1 MPPSPAGPLRYG
13 DAGLPIRRGPG
24 ICSPSDAF
32 LYALTLSPT
41 SNAHTR
47 HEQVGEIVC
56 APRWAPPDISPEWAS
71 RALLFDVIS
80 RIVAPEE
87 TGAYVTQ
94 SHAHVVRVVDL
105 RVWRSEFTALLALLR
120 PRASVCVSG
129 CGDSMTGLE
138 VPFGPPLAPSL

>member
-1 MPPSPAGPLRYG
+1 MCTT
-13 DAGLPIRRGPG
+13 RG
-24 ICSPSDAF
+24 
-32 LYALTLSPT
+32 
-41 SNAHTR
+41 
-47 HEQVGEIVC
+47 
-56 APRWAPPDISPEWAS
+56 APPDISPEWAS

-138 VPFGPPLAPSL
+138 VLFCPLFSPRFGSLFSPHFRSTRLWRQVRIHEPPEPRTGLWREVCAGGTLLAMHLLCAYSLLY

>member
-1 MPPSPAGPLRYG
+1 M
-13 DAGLPIRRGPG
+13 
-24 ICSPSDAF
+24 
-32 LYALTLSPT
+32 
-41 SNAHTR
+41 
-47 HEQVGEIVC
+47 C
-56 APRWAPPDISPEWAS
+56 ATRWAPPDISPEWAS
-71 RALLFDVIS
+71 RAMLFDVVS

-138 VPFGPPLAPSL
+138 VPFAPPLAPSL